1 MEGTF
6 ENTRRRALTVFA
18 AFFAA
23 LAAQGVFALDADG
36 LCEWLGKK
44 TILEREAERLAAAYT
59 NCVAC
64 LREPAIDVTVPVDT
78 HPDGTVK
85 TSIKAAKVQFFPET
99 GLVWGEDVVVSMF
112 SPDGKIEAQVCAAS
126 CVVDRTS
133 KSGWAPGSASV
144 KYKGTEVRGE
154 GVYFSAE
161 EEYVAISRGAK
172 VVSSDM
178 KLEGVKL

>member
-6 ENTRRRALTVFA
+6 ENTRRRALTALA

-23 LAAQGVFALDADG
+23 FLVQGVFALDVDG
-36 LCEWLGKK
+36 LREWLGKW
-44 TILEREAERLAAAYT
+44 TILEREAERLAVAYT
-59 NCVAC
+59 NCLEN
-64 LREPAIDVTVPVDT
+64 LREPAIDVTVPVDA

-112 SPDGKIEAQVCAAS
+112 SANGEIEAHVSAAS

-133 KSGWAPGSASV
+133 KSGWAPGRASV
-144 KYKGTEVRGE
+144 VYKGTEVCGE
-154 GVYFSAE
+154 SVYFSAE

-172 VVSSDM
+172 IVSSDM
-178 KLEGVKL
+178 KLEGVRL

>member
-36 LCEWLGKK
+36 LS
-44 TILEREAERLAAAYT
+44 ERLAAAYS
-59 NCVAC
+59 NCVTC

-154 GVYFSAE
+154 SVYFSAE

>member
-6 ENTRRRALTVFA
+6 ENTRRRALTAFA

-36 LCEWLGKK
+36 LCEWLGKR

-64 LREPAIDVTVPVDT
+64 
-78 HPDGTVK
+78 
-85 TSIKAAKVQFFPET
+85 
-99 GLVWGEDVVVSMF
+99 VSMF

-154 GVYFSAE
+154 SVYFSAE